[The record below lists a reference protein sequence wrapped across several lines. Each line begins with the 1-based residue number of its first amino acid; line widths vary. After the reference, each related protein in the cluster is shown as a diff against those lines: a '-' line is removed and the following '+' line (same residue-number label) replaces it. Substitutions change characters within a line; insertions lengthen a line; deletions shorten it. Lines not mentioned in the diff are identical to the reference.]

1 MPAANQKPFW
11 PSLRDSLAS
20 VRFTIPL
27 LIILAVASI
36 FGTVIPQNGSP
47 EEYLRVYRVSTYR
60 ILKILGFLDMYHVWW
75 FLSLLGLLSLNLVA
89 CSLKRLRPV
98 MQFFFPAGVRLDA
111 NRWRPEPSVRKFS
124 APVPPGDGLPAIEE
138 ALSRDFTPPRVFE
151 ESGARHLFAEKGKL
165 SRLGFFF
172 VHFSIL
178 LILAG
183 ALIGL
188 LFGFSGYINVAEG
201 ETVDRVVSRSGAE
214 MRPLGFK
221 VRLDKFNVSFY
232 PSGAPQEF
240 KSTVTLLEGDR
251 EVLTEPIRVNEPL
264 HYKGISFY
272 QSSYGVASVEKVTL
286 TVRDRSSGKEVTVP
300 ARMGARTAIPGTPGA
315 FAVSRFLPDLQGAGP
330 AFQVQFMEPGRPVES
345 FWVLQHHPEFDANR
359 SGRYQFRV
367 KEVEPRYYSGLQ
379 VARDPG
385 VWVVWAGCFF
395 MMFGF
400 YLAFFTSHRRVWV
413 RITDKKGG
421 MLVEMTGSSHR
432 NRFEFEKELDRIAD
446 ALKRSLPR
454 EQSDFQKK
462 EPGP

>member
-1 MPAANQKPFW
+1 MSAPNPKPFW
-11 PSLRDSLAS
+11 PSLWDSLAS

-27 LIILAVASI
+27 LIVLAVGSI

-60 ILKILGFLDMYHVWW
+60 ILNILGFLDMYHAWW
-75 FLSLLGLLSLNLVA
+75 FLTLLALLSLNLVA

-98 MQFFFPAGVRLDA
+98 MKFFGPGEARLDDS
-111 NRWRPEPSVRKFS
+111 RWKAASPIRKFS
-124 APVPPGDGLPAIEE
+124 ARVPPGEGFSAIREAFSGPFSRSKAIEG
-138 ALSRDFTPPRVFE
+138 DGTW
-151 ESGARHLFAEKGKL
+151 HLFGERGKA

-201 ETVDRVVSRSGAE
+201 ETVDRAVSRTGAE
-214 MRPLGFK
+214 SRSLGFK
-221 VRLDKFNVSFY
+221 VRLEKFNVSFY
-232 PSGAPQEF
+232 PSGAPREF
-240 KSTVTLLEGDR
+240 KSTVTLLEGNR
-251 EVLTEPIRVNEPL
+251 EVLTEPIRVNDPL
-264 HYKGISFY
+264 HYKGMSFY

-286 TVRDRSSGKEVTVP
+286 TVRDRTSGKEVTVP
-300 ARMGARTAIPGTPGA
+300 AQMGTRTAIPGTTGA

-330 AFQVQFMEPGRPVES
+330 AFQVMYTEAGRPVES
-345 FWVLQHHPEFDANR
+345 FWVLQHHPEFDSNR
-359 SGRYQFRV
+359 PGRYQFRV

-395 MMFGF
+395 MMLGF

-413 RITDKKGG
+413 RVTDKKGG

-446 ALKRSLPR
+446 SLKASLPR
-454 EQSDFQKK
+454 EQGNVQKK